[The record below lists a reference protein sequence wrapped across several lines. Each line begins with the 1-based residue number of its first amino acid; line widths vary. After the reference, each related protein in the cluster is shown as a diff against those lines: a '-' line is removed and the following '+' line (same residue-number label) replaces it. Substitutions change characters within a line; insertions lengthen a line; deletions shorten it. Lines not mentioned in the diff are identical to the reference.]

1 MRRGTPARGRWARL
15 DRPRYTVHESPPLLT
30 GSFTIVHQHVHIAAI
45 RWEERRRRSRESVE
59 TSGKGSVTLLL
70 EALQTLGVD
79 GDLALAGRWATLQ
92 GTRCTVFVA
101 QAGVSGYLT
110 WCGAP
115 CDGAVEFY
123 LTPIQAIEA
132 ALRRASG
139 QGMEESA
146 GQDNAMSDALDQRS

>member
-1 MRRGTPARGRWARL
+1 MLG
-15 DRPRYTVHESPPLLT
+15 
-30 GSFTIVHQHVHIAAI
+30 
-45 RWEERRRRSRESVE
+45 SVE
-59 TSGKGSVTLLL
+59 PSGKGSVTLLL
-70 EALQTLGVD
+70 EALQTLGVN
-79 GDLALAGRWATLQ
+79 GDLVLAGRWVTLQ

-101 QAGVSGYLT
+101 QAGISRYLT

-132 ALRRASG
+132 GLRRASG

-146 GQDNAMSDALDQRS
+146 G